1 MSMGITHARVAL
13 FAAASAI
20 ALGAPAVAQAQT
32 TTPAPAPAAEPE
44 TADIVITGFRAS
56 LENALNA
63 KRNSN
68 LIIESITAEDIGKFP
83 DQNITESLQRLPGI
97 QIDRENGQGTKVR
110 IRGLD
115 QNVTV
120 LNGES
125 FVTGLEIFKVGE
137 GSFTRDSSLEG
148 VPSDLIGG
156 VDVYKSP
163 NATLLEGGLGGVI
176 DLKTRNPLNLKRGL
190 TVAGNVRANKGS
202 DISGWKPTGS
212 VVASYNFNDKLGV
225 IASFSYDATND
236 HHDVLG
242 GENRGNWAFTNRIDS
257 ATVGNYYAPE
267 YRYITDRDQYRRRW
281 GATFGINF
289 RPTDTLEMSA
299 NYFHSSLKVDTREA
313 SLKFPFSQGEALGLT
328 GANTID
334 SNGVLISGTMR
345 AQSAEAI
352 SVVDETNITSDN
364 VQFGVKWKNDTN
376 LRASFFAT
384 WSRADLNREVANN
397 DVRYTQYGVR
407 GLTGGSN
414 GVPGVGG
421 PGNPAAPATFNF
433 TYQNGA
439 FPVFGLGAGTSPTLF
454 SNPANG
460 YFKSHWAFGD
470 RSKVDG
476 NSLRADFAY
485 DADSSKTNTITL
497 SAGFRYGQR
506 TVAFTSGRY
515 LADYS
520 KKCVTGTGGATQCE
534 VDSTAIAAANRDPN
548 YQYNWTPYGYFQDG
562 AVGFKSCEL
571 PAINAALR
579 PNGCTNRFGDSPALI
594 TPYQTFT
601 SAASRVEAVL
611 NSHFPGGTLLV
622 QDRSQMTNPLAWIQ
636 ALYPSTPFK
645 FFNDP
650 LQTFNV
656 KEETKTGYLM
666 ADLGGKDDPY
676 HVNFGVRIVNTTLS
690 VDQNQGT
697 ANPTYWGT
705 DSWNG
710 VLKDYQTTTTRRSY
724 TDFLPSLNAVANIGD
739 GQKVRF
745 SAARVVARQ
754 NLFDLGRGFATD
766 FTRNATTNLFTFTG
780 GSRGN
785 AALDPYRAFQFD
797 LTYERY
803 FGRQGLISVAGFW
816 KEVDSFIRT
825 DTVSVF
831 VNDQAGGRA
840 GPVSQPVNGKGGR
853 VRGFEFAAQY
863 AFDFGLGFNANYTFS
878 DTKTD
883 GKNDFDAALPLPGVS
898 KHSFNGQIYFEK
910 AGFAARLSYSWR
922 SKAYLGN
929 FGFGDGA
936 VTRTLGIWGNSY
948 GQLDGQISYDINKN
962 VGVFVEAV
970 NLNKANQSAYLQF
983 PELPFRY
990 ETGSR
995 RIYVGAK
1002 VSF

>member
-1 MSMGITHARVAL
+1 MSRSKPARVAL
-13 FAAASAI
+13 CAAASSL
-20 ALGAPAVAQAQT
+20 ALCWATVSHAQT
-32 TTPAPAPAAEPE
+32 PSASVEGE
-44 TADIVITGFRAS
+44 DIVVTGFRES
-56 LENALNA
+56 LANALNA
-63 KRNSN
+63 KKNST

-115 QNVTV
+115 QNVTL
-120 LNGES
+120 LNGET

-137 GSFTRDSSLEG
+137 GNFTRDSSLEG

-163 NATLLEGGLGGVI
+163 NAGLLEGGLGGIV
-176 DLKTRNPLNLKRGL
+176 DLKTRNPLDLKEGF
-190 TVAGNVRANKGS
+190 TVAANARANKGS
-202 DISGWKPTGS
+202 GISGWEPTGS
-212 VVASYNFNDKLGV
+212 LVVGYNFNDKLGI
-225 IASFSYDATND
+225 IASLSYDKTND

-242 GENRGNWAFTNRIDS
+242 GENRGNWAFANRVDS
-257 ATVGNYYAPE
+257 ATVPNYYAPE

-281 GATFGINF
+281 GATLGIVF
-289 RPTDTLEMSA
+289 RPVDQLELSA

-328 GANTID
+328 GPYTI
-334 SNGVLISGTMR
+334 SPNGVLLTGTMR

-352 SVVDETNITSDN
+352 SIADESDISSDN
-364 VQFGVKWKNDTN
+364 VQFGLKWNNDKNF
-376 LRASFFAT
+376 RASAFAT
-384 WSRADLNREVANN
+384 WSKADLTREVGNN

-421 PGNPAAPATFNF
+421 PANPAAPATFNF
-433 TYQNGA
+433 SYQNA
-439 FPVFGLGAGTSPTLF
+439 PFPGFGIGAGSPADLF
-454 SNPANG
+454 TNPAYG
-460 YFKSHWAFGD
+460 FFKSHWAFGD

-476 NSLRADFAY
+476 NSIRADFAY
-485 DADSSKTNTITL
+485 DADSGTTGMITV
-497 SAGFRYGQR
+497 SGGFRYGQR
-506 TVAFTSGRY
+506 NVNFTSGRY

-520 KKCVTGTGGATQCE
+520 KKCVTGIGGVQQCE
-534 VDSTAIAAANRDPN
+534 VDATAIAAAQRDPN

-562 AVGFKSCEL
+562 AIGFKSCEL
-571 PAINAALR
+571 PTINAALR
-579 PNGCTNRFGDSPALI
+579 PNGCTSRFGDSPALI
-594 TPYQTFT
+594 TPYQTFANT
-601 SAASRVEAVL
+601 MGRLETVI
-611 NSHFPGGTLLV
+611 NSHFPGGKIVV
-622 QDRSQMTNPLAWIQ
+622 QNRDQMTDPLKWIQ
-636 ALYPSTPFK
+636 ALYPTTPFK
-645 FFNDP
+645 FFQDP
-650 LQTFNV
+650 LQTFRV

-666 ADLGGKDDPY
+666 ADLGGSDDPY
-676 HVNFGVRIVNTTLS
+676 HVNVGLRVVNTKLT

-697 ANPTYWGT
+697 ANPTYYGT

-710 VLKDYQTTTTRRSY
+710 VLRDFATTTTVRSY
-724 TDFLPSLNAVANIGD
+724 TDFLPSINAVANVGD

-766 FTRNATTNLFTFTG
+766 FTRNPLTNLFTFTS

-785 AALDPYRAFQFD
+785 ASLDPYRAYQFD
-797 LTYERY
+797 LTYEYY
-803 FGRQGLISVAGFW
+803 FGRQGLVSVGGFW
-816 KEVDSFIRT
+816 KEVDSFVRT
-825 DTVSVF
+825 DTVPVF
-831 VNDQAGGRA
+831 VNDQAGGRI
-840 GPVSQPVNGKGGR
+840 GPVSQPVNGSGGR
-853 VRGFEFAAQY
+853 VRGFEVAAQY

-883 GKNDFDAALPLPGVS
+883 AKNDFNSGLPLPGVS
-898 KHSFNGQIYFEK
+898 KHSFNGQVYFET
-910 AGFAARLSYSWR
+910 GGLSTRLSYSWR

-936 VTRTLGIWGNSY
+936 VTRTLGIYGKSY

-962 VGVFVEAV
+962 IGVFVEGV
-970 NLNKANQSAYLQF
+970 NLTKADQSAYLQF

-995 RIYVGAK
+995 RIYIGAK
-1002 VSF
+1002 VNF

>member
-1 MSMGITHARVAL
+1 MKHQSILRASLLTASSVVAL
-13 FAAASAI
+13 LA
-20 ALGAPAVAQAQT
+20 
-32 TTPAPAPAAEPE
+32 APAALAQDAAPADSPE
-44 TADIVITGFRAS
+44 ADIVVTGFRQS
-56 LENALNA
+56 LATALAA
-63 KRNSN
+63 KKRST

-120 LNGES
+120 LNGET

-137 GSFTRDSSLEG
+137 GNFTRDSSLEG

-163 NATLLEGGLGGVI
+163 NATLLEGGLGGIV
-176 DLKTRNPLNLKRGL
+176 DLKTRNPLDFKNGL
-190 TVAGNVRANKGS
+190 TVAGNARMNKGS
-202 DISGWKPTGS
+202 DIEGWKPTGS
-212 VVASYNFNDKLGV
+212 VVAGYNLNDRLGI
-225 IASFSYDATND
+225 IASLSFDETND

-242 GENRGNWAFTNRIDS
+242 GENRGNWVFANRVDK
-257 ATVGNYYAPE
+257 ATVPNYYAPE
-267 YRYITDRDQYRRRW
+267 YRYVTDRDQYRRRW
-281 GATFGINF
+281 GATLGVVFK
-289 RPTDTLEMSA
+289 PTDELEVSA

-313 SLKFPFSQGEALGLT
+313 SLKYPFSQGEALGLT
-328 GANTID
+328 GAFSI
-334 SNGVLISGTMR
+334 SPNGVLNSGTMR

-352 SVVDETNITSDN
+352 SIVDVSNITSDN
-364 VQFGVKWKNDTN
+364 AQFGLKWNN
-376 LRASFFAT
+376 GSNFRVNAFAT
-384 WSRADLNREVANN
+384 WSNADLTREVGNN

-421 PGNPAAPATFNF
+421 PGNPAAPPTFNF
-433 TYQNGA
+433 TYQNA
-439 FPVFGLGAGTSPTLF
+439 PFPTFGIGAGSPQDLF

-460 YFKSHWAFGD
+460 FFKSHWAFGD

-476 NSLRADFAY
+476 NSIRADLAY
-485 DADSSKTNTITL
+485 DAKGGDKGAITL

-506 TVAFTSGRY
+506 NVSFTSGRY

-520 KKCVTGTGGATQCE
+520 KKCVTGVGGVQQCE
-534 VDSTAIAAANRDPN
+534 VDSTKIAAAQRDPT

-562 AVGFKSCEL
+562 AIGFKSCEL
-571 PAINAALR
+571 PAINASLR
-579 PNGCTNRFGDSPALI
+579 PNGCTSRFGDSPALI
-594 TPYQTFT
+594 TPYQSFT
-601 SAASRVEAVL
+601 SASGRVEAVL
-611 NSHFPGGTLLV
+611 NSIFPGGKILV
-622 QDRSQMTNPLAWIQ
+622 QNRDQMANPLQWIQ
-636 ALYPSTPFK
+636 ALYPSTPFS
-645 FFNDP
+645 FFQDP
-650 LQTFNV
+650 LQTFRV
-656 KEETKTGYLM
+656 REETKTGYVM
-666 ADLGGKDDPY
+666 ADLGGTDDPY
-676 HVNFGVRIVNTTLS
+676 HVNVGLRIVNTRLT

-697 ANPTYWGT
+697 ANPTYFGT

-710 VLKDYQTTTTRRSY
+710 VLRDFSTTTTVRSY
-724 TDFLPSLNAVANIGD
+724 TDFLPSISGFANVAD

-766 FTRNATTNLFTFTG
+766 FTRNPVTDLFTFTS

-785 AALDPYRAFQFD
+785 AALDPYRAYQFD
-797 LTYERY
+797 ITYEYY
-803 FGRQGLISVAGFW
+803 FGRQGLISVGGFW
-816 KEVDSFIRT
+816 KEVDSFVRT
-825 DTVSVF
+825 DTVPVF
-831 VNDQAGGRA
+831 VNDQAGGRL
-840 GPVSQPVNGKGGR
+840 GPVSQPVNGSGGR
-853 VRGFEFAAQY
+853 VRGFELAAQY

-878 DTKTD
+878 DTRTD
-883 GKNDFDAALPLPGVS
+883 AKNDFNSNLPLPGVS
-898 KHSFNGQIYFEK
+898 KHSVNGQVYYQT
-910 AGFAARLSYSWR
+910 GGLTARLSYSWR

-936 VTRTLGIWGNSY
+936 VTRTLGIYGKSY
-948 GQLDGQISYDINKN
+948 GQLDGQISYDINKQF
-962 VGVFVEAV
+962 GVFVQAI
-970 NLNKANQSAYLQF
+970 NLTKADQSAYLQF

-995 RIYVGAK
+995 RIYIGAK